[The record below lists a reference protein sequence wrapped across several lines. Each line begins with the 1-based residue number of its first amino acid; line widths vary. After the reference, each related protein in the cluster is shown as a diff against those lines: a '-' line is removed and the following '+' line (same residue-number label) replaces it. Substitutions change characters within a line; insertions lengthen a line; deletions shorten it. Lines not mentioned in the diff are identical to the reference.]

1 MREHKDTRT
10 KLKALIQ
17 TMGISQKQ
25 LALET
30 DIAEYRI
37 SLICSGKIK
46 DIKLSTINKIC
57 RYLNCTLDEAF
68 GDTID
73 FVED

>member
-1 MREHKDTRT
+1 MTHIDTRT
-10 KLKALIQ
+10 RLKALIQ
-17 TMGISQKQ
+17 TKGISQKQ

-37 SLICSGKIK
+37 SLICSGKSN

-57 RYLNCTLDEAF
+57 KYLGCSLDEAF
-68 GDTID
+68 GDTVNFI
-73 FVED
+73 EE